1 MKSKKASIL
10 LLVIFFSSLLFA
22 QNKPDALK
30 EYNAGN
36 YKTAIEIC
44 EVEIKD
50 NPKNLDSYAVLC
62 WSLVKNK
69 QYTEAEFWATKARKE
84 STYDHRIIEILAEA
98 KYYQGKNTEALYLFQ
113 EYVSLVPSNGS
124 RLGSVYAFMGE
135 IYIKL
140 AKYQHADI
148 AYSHALRIEPLR
160 EEWWT
165 RLGYSREMTRNYSLA
180 IIAYNKALELSPF
193 EEDAI
198 RGRERAVKQLQ

>member
-1 MKSKKASIL
+1 MKSKKPFIL
-10 LLVIFFSSLLFA
+10 LLLVLFVSILTA
-22 QNKPDALK
+22 QDKPDALK
-30 EYNAGN
+30 EYNSGN
-36 YKTAIEIC
+36 YKLAIEIC
-44 EVEIKD
+44 ETEIQD
-50 NPKNLDSYAVLC
+50 NPRNLDSYAVLC

-69 QYTEAEFWATKARKE
+69 QYSEAEFWATKARKE

-160 EEWWT
+160 EAWWA
-165 RLGYSREMTRNYSLA
+165 RLGYSREMTRNYSMA
-180 IIAYNKALELSPF
+180 ITAYNKALELSPF
-193 EEDAI
+193 QEDAI
-198 RGRERAVKQLQ
+198 RGRDRAVKQLQ